1 MVLLNNYPN
10 IISYESTKKIIEQ
23 MERTLCKINIQQIK
37 GSGFL
42 CKIPFPDRNNLLPV
56 LITNNHIINKDI
68 LYQKNAKILIDIK
81 DRSDLI
87 QLDLNNRIKYTNQEY
102 DITIIEIIEIDK
114 IYNFLELDD
123 NIINDIIFNTN
134 NNKMYTKETIY
145 AIQYPEEKL
154 SVSYGILD
162 KIYEDKKY
170 LFIHKCGTKSGS
182 AGCPI
187 LNIYNNKVIGVHFA
201 GGRDFNKGIFLNYPI
216 NEFIKLNCND
226 YLIKKF
232 NLEYKVNIQNDK
244 INKLDL
250 RWKGLGNNG
259 FEALCKIEFKELKE
273 LILYNNNISDIK
285 PLMQAKFQNMEILDL
300 SQNKISNINVLES
313 VRFKGLKQL
322 YLGYNDI
329 SDIKVFE
336 KANFEQ
342 LEILNLSNNKIDK
355 DKNALTISNIKS
367 KIKDFEI

>member
-42 CKIPFPDRNNLLPV
+42 CKIPFPDRNNMLPV
-56 LITNNHIINKDI
+56 FITNNHIINKDI

-162 KIYEDKKY
+162 GVCEDKKY
-170 LFIHKCGTKSGS
+170 LFIHKCSTNLGS

-187 LNIYNNKVIGVHFA
+187 LNIYNNKVIGVHCA
-201 GGRDFNKGIFLNYPI
+201 GGRDFNKGIFLNYPL
-216 NEFIKLNCND
+216 NEFIKLNYND

-250 RWKGLGNNG
+250 RWKGLGDNG